1 MDQVVLVHVGERRKH
16 IQRDVL
22 RIVCVQIMFNLR
34 TLPVQERIA
43 ALYDGQIVVSEHTDH
58 DHLEQILAYRLI
70 VFRLLIDLLEQ
81 YIQIRKN
88 IRILRVI
95 FIHIAKC
102 SLHVDSLLRGGN
114 LLEGKGKPLNSQYN
128 ILKRRRGQRFLRV
141 LHIGI
146 DDHQI
151 ILSHRKFH
159 ALCDKRAAALHD
171 IKQFAE
177 RVGMQNALPVPFIL

>member
-1 MDQVVLVHVGERRKH
+1 MPVKNRTVKKNRAWSISGKSNRRWIRAAISPPVSSLQKVRNRRDSDTFGEGMDQVVLVHMGERREH

-22 RIVCVQIMFNLR
+22 RIICVQIMFNLR

-70 VFRLLIDLLEQ
+70 VFRLLIDLLQQ

-95 FIHIAKC
+95 FIHIA
-102 SLHVDSLLRGGN
+102 
-114 LLEGKGKPLNSQYN
+114 
-128 ILKRRRGQRFLRV
+128 
-141 LHIGI
+141 
-146 DDHQI
+146 
-151 ILSHRKFH
+151 
-159 ALCDKRAAALHD
+159 
-171 IKQFAE
+171 
-177 RVGMQNALPVPFIL
+177 NAVCM